1 MNKSLNTIN
10 DNMTP
15 KIQHQYRDDFAV
27 FSNKPDLVFLDSAAS
42 AQKPRIVMQ
51 AMLEMA
57 ENSYANVHRG
67 QYGLSIDATN
77 IYEQARQD
85 MQGFINAKSKDEII
99 FTRNATESFNLL
111 SHCLP
116 HSLLKTGDE
125 IAITRLEHHSN
136 FVPWLRLKN
145 AHPLHVIAPDA
156 NGNITEAQIEQLFA
170 EHPIKLLSITHI
182 SNVCGTLLPIKRFAE
197 IAHQHGA
204 YILVDGAQA
213 APHVPLDMQDLDADF
228 YILTGHKLYAPN
240 AIAVLYGKYH
250 LLETL
255 PPFISGGG
263 MVDRVTE
270 TEANFLPP
278 PTRFEAGTPP
288 IMEAAGLS
296 AAIDYL
302 NAIGMETIKNAEQ
315 KLTQILHDMLMQ
327 KPYIALV
334 GNPEHR
340 ACVFGFNMQRK
351 DGTLIAA
358 HDVATLLDEQNIAVR
373 AGHHCAQPLMNHFG
387 INGCVRASL
396 GIYNDENDIDR
407 LSDGLDK
414 IAKMLRAI

>member
-1 MNKSLNTIN
+1 MNKPLPITTQQN
-10 DNMTP
+10 
-15 KIQHQYRDDFAV
+15 YRDDFAV
-27 FSNKPDLVFLDSAAS
+27 FSKQPNLVFLDSAAS

-51 AMLEMA
+51 AMQDMM

-67 QYGLSIDATN
+67 QYGLSINATN
-77 IYEQARQD
+77 IYEKARQD
-85 MQGFINAKSKDEII
+85 TQKFINAKSKDEII

-116 HSLLKTGDE
+116 DNLLKTGDE
-125 IAITRLEHHSN
+125 IAITGLEHHSN

-145 AHPLHVIAPDA
+145 DYPLHVIQPDKD
-156 NGNITEAQIEQLFA
+156 GNISEEKIKQLFA
-170 EHPIKLLSITHI
+170 KHPIKLLSITHI
-182 SNVCGTLLPIKRFAE
+182 SNVCGTVLPIKRIAE

-204 YILVDGAQA
+204 YIIVDGTQS
-213 APHVPLDMQDLDADF
+213 APHLPLDVQDLDADF
-228 YILTGHKLYAPN
+228 YIFTGHKLYAPN

-250 LLETL
+250 LLEKL

-263 MVDRVTE
+263 MVDKVTE
-270 TEANFLPP
+270 TDVNFLPP

-296 AAIDYL
+296 AALHYL
-302 NAIGMETIKNAEQ
+302 ITIGMDNIHNAEQ
-315 KLTQILHDMLMQ
+315 KLTRIMSDMLTQ

-334 GNPEHR
+334 GNPENR

-351 DGTLIAA
+351 DGTLLAA
-358 HDVATLLDEQNIAVR
+358 HDVATLLDEQDIAVR

-407 LSDGLDK
+407 LSDALDK
-414 IAKMLRAI
+414 TAKMLRAI